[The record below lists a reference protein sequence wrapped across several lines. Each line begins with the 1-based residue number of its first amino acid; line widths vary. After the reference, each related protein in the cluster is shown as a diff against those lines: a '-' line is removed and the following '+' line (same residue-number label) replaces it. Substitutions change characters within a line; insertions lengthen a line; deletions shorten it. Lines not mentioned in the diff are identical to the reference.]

1 MRITIRPEA
10 ADKLRPYVGDGQAM
24 LKLVYD
30 TEGCG
35 CVVNGVS
42 ALYVVQE
49 PLSGDV
55 QGEGDPY
62 PFLYEER
69 YEVFFEPEL
78 KLGYSRERDAFILS
92 SDSQI
97 YNYDLRF
104 FPRAPQFQPSEKG
117 R

>member
-1 MRITIRPEA
+1 MRITFKTAAVEA
-10 ADKLRPYVGDGQAM
+10 LKPYLEDGKGI

-35 CVVNGVS
+35 CVVSGVS
-42 ALYVVQE
+42 ALHIVAQAS
-49 PLSGDV
+49 PGDV
-55 QGEGDPY
+55 IGEGDPF

-78 KLGYSRERDAFILS
+78 KLDYNPARQAFILA

-97 YNYDLRF
+97 YSHDLRF
-104 FPRAPQFQPSEKG
+104 FPQGIATF
-117 R
+117 

>member
-1 MRITIRPEA
+1 MRITFRPEA
-10 ADKLRPYVGDGQAM
+10 ADKLRPYVGDGQAT

-49 PLSGDV
+49 PAAGDV

-62 PFLYEER
+62 PFLYEGR

-97 YNYDLRF
+97 YNHDLRF
-104 FPRAPQFQPSEKG
+104 FPYAPQFNHSEKG

>member
-1 MRITIRPEA
+1 MRISFSRDA
-10 ADKLRPYVGDGQAM
+10 ADKLQPFVGDGQAM

-42 ALYVVQE
+42 ALYVVHE
-49 PLSGDV
+49 PAQGDV
-55 QGEGDPY
+55 MGEGDPY

-78 KLGYSRERDAFILS
+78 RIAYSKDRNAFSLA

-97 YNYDLRF
+97 YHHDMRF
-104 FPRAPQFQPSEKG
+104 FPHAPSFD
-117 R
+117 RN